1 MPPRVVVTRRL
12 PPTAQ
17 AALEKLDADIYQWQE
32 DCAMP
37 RETLLKEVKGAQ
49 GILCMLTDKV
59 DDELL
64 GSAGQQLKVVST
76 MSVGYDHV
84 DIEAIK
90 KRKLPLGYTPDVLT
104 DATADL
110 TALLTLSAARRI
122 KESIDAVRNGEWREW
137 RPNWL
142 CGSQFTQKTLGVVGL
157 GRIGEAV
164 AHRLKAF
171 GISQVLYSGRSEK
184 PEASKR
190 LQAQFV
196 SFDELLAK
204 SDYVVVCCALTKET
218 KEMFNYDAFKKM
230 KRSAVFVNSAR
241 GGIVQQDD
249 LVRALEDDLIA
260 AAGLDVTTPEPL
272 PTTSKLL
279 QLPNCIVV
287 PHIGSA
293 TLETRDQMGLM
304 AVKNLEAGIQDK
316 ALPTSVL

>member
-1 MPPRVVVTRRL
+1 MTPRVVVTRIL

-17 AALEKLDADIYQWQE
+17 AALEKIDAEIYQWQD
-32 DCAMP
+32 DCTMP
-37 RETLLKEVKGAQ
+37 RETLLKEVKANRDPYINKGAH

-59 DDELL
+59 DEELL
-64 GSAGQQLKVVST
+64 DTAGQQLKVVST

-84 DIEAIK
+84 DVDAIK
-90 KRKLPLGYTPDVLT
+90 TRKVPLGYTPDVLT

-110 TALLTLSAARRI
+110 TALLTLAAARRI

-171 GISQVLYSGRSEK
+171 GISKILYSGRSEK

-196 SFDELLAK
+196 PIDELLAQ
-204 SDYVVVCCALTKET
+204 SDYVV
-218 KEMFNYDAFKKM
+218 
-230 KRSAVFVNSAR
+230 VFVNSAR

-249 LVRALEDDLIA
+249 LVRALEEDLIA

-272 PTTSKLL
+272 PLTSKLL
-279 QLPNCIVV
+279 QLQNCVVV

-293 TLETRDQMGLM
+293 TLETRDEMGLM
-304 AVKNLEAGIQDK
+304 AVRNLEAGILDK
-316 ALPTSVL
+316 ALPTSVYEL